1 MTIRVA
7 CAASGLALHLAC
19 QAIRAGECDAAI
31 VAGSNII
38 LSPDFG
44 LFMAEHGILS
54 PDASCR
60 TFDAQANG
68 YARAEAVNCVFIKR
82 YDLALRDGNPV
93 RAIIRG
99 SATNADGK
107 TVGMST
113 PSPEAHEA
121 LIRSAYRMAGI
132 QDLCGTAMVE
142 CHGTGTTVGDA
153 VETCAIARVFGEKG
167 VIIGSTKPAL
177 GHSEGASAL
186 TSVIKAVLS
195 LEHRTIIPNIKFHS
209 PSLRPTLLLFSAGNE
224 ESLLRYSEQYLSYYK
239 LHPDRLTDLS
249 YTLARRRLHQPLRSY
264 RVIDEHGKPHPTAT
278 TTLCNR
284 SSPQKGT
291 AGINFVFTGQGASWA
306 RMGVDLLKSDPT
318 FLQDIRAMDA
328 ILKALPPGRR
338 PSWTIQGELI
348 RPETSSRLGQA
359 EFSQPI
365 CAALQ
370 IALVRRLERHGVVP
384 GAVVGHSSGEVAAA
398 YAAGAL
404 SLEDAVTA
412 AYYRGLVC
420 RKSSGG
426 GGSMV
431 CVGMGRAEVSQ
442 FLVSEVTVACENSN
456 ASVTLSG
463 PVEALQQV
471 TEAVRTSRPDAFVR
485 PLRVNNAYHSSFM
498 AGAAEEYL
506 SLLQTTLRPKT
517 PAKPFYSSVS
527 GRLLGNASDFGA
539 RYWRDN
545 MLKPVL
551 FRQAVKALLADH
563 SVSVH
568 IEIGPHPALSGP
580 LKQIGTEAGMN
591 FASVP
596 VMSRGASAVVTFL
609 ATLGELHCRGI
620 PADLPI
626 PQDAKALGDMPPY
639 PWDLSKTYWPE
650 SRVMRAWR
658 FRKFPPHEL
667 LGIRNADDSD
677 ISPTW
682 RCMLS
687 ADNVPWIK
695 DHCVGSDIVFP
706 AAAYVAM
713 AGGIVFQLTGKRAYT
728 VRELSITTAMTLEA
742 GCHLEVMAAVRPTT
756 EQCEWR
762 EFSIQSC
769 KDDVWTTH
777 CTGVVRPGR
786 ISRGPPI
793 RRESSDTYLR
803 VVDPQAWYRC
813 IARVGYKYGPEFR
826 GLEDIR
832 ASVSSPSV
840 KLVVSE
846 AESPTGAQRDPTAC
860 YALHPK
866 TLDKIF
872 QALNVA
878 FHSGH
883 PRLVKRLSMP
893 TYAEEIFVDDGI
905 STESL
910 HVNATATT
918 ACVTGPGKSRGD
930 VVAYT
935 SPNPK
940 EDPVFYAKGFC
951 FSPGAQE
958 PLDAEPHG
966 AIQMVWKPSLD
977 LLDPSPLLCT
987 TTDTQHAFT
996 QRLLESFS
1004 VICAIVIR
1012 DAADLLPE
1020 SSRAVWPSHFTKLH
1034 AWLDEYIAR
1043 NGHLADA
1050 ALASIIARDTELVT
1064 TYEALKHGPAADA
1077 ATLMLRCA
1085 THAEYILAGASSAL
1099 DLFLQD
1105 GALHRLYD
1113 WMNSLWSYEGYLEL
1127 VSHQRGNHLR
1137 VLEIGAGTGGLT
1149 ARVLEGLRATAEDG
1163 EMHGAYVFTDISAG
1177 FFAAAKERFKD
1188 WAGVEYRTL
1197 DITRDPMAQGF
1208 EREGYD
1214 LVIASNVLHVTEDVT
1229 KTLRHVRSLLKPGG
1243 QLLMQE
1249 LACEIKWINLIM
1261 GFLPGWWLGE
1271 PDSREEEPY
1280 MSPDQWNERL
1290 LQAGFSSPDCV
1301 VLDAEPPYHL
1311 NATII
1316 ARPASLPSKTSPSRA
1331 VQAAS
1336 GPQVTLL
1343 HDEESLSTQ
1352 ASHLADLLL
1361 QHGCKPTPIRLGEPM
1376 LQGPVISLLDLSSS
1390 PPGFFTAMTQ
1400 EKLDALNALLEML
1413 KKTDSPLLWLTK
1425 PCQVCPTDP
1434 SYAPVLG
1441 VARTA
1446 RQELGVRFAVL
1457 ELDSCDFRAM
1467 AAAWQVMSR
1476 KLSRPRPT
1484 RLQVD
1489 DLLDDDME
1497 FVYCSETNCVLIPR
1511 STWIS
1516 VPQALINSRPEYPD
1530 TQTSMALQITRPGHL
1545 HTLSYAP
1552 RNHPPV
1558 LSSATVQIRIH
1569 AAGLNFKD
1577 VLTAL
1582 NISSLL
1588 ASSGPAPLGCEAAG
1602 IVTAVGASV
1611 SRVCVGD
1618 RVMLFAPQAGCFST
1632 SVRIPDVLCTRIPDE
1647 MSFEDAAGMPCVF
1660 ATVLR
1665 ALVDKARLGPGRTV
1679 LVHSAAGGVGLAA
1692 VQIARWLGAEVF
1704 ATVGSEAKR
1713 EFLRDAVGIDP
1724 RNVFSSRDDSFADGL
1739 LAATEGRGVDV
1750 VLNSL
1755 SGELLHA
1762 SWRCVAPGGTF
1773 VELGKRDVA
1782 ARCKLAMEPLDDN
1795 RAFIGIDMSRLA
1807 VLDGGEIGRL
1817 LDQIIHLHQEHALT
1831 PIAPLRTF
1839 LCSEIQ
1845 EAFQYLAKGTH
1856 IGKIV
1861 VDFVDERI
1869 DQASLPLS
1877 PDQPEPV
1884 FCPDPVYIIAGGIG
1898 GLGASII
1905 RWLAHHGARNFA
1917 ILSRSA
1923 GSSGHGASIIAELRG
1938 MGCTVRA
1945 CVCDIADEDAV
1956 RAVMSGISRS
1966 SRIGGVIHLAMIL
1979 ADVEL
1984 SRMTVDEWQ
1993 AAVAPK
1999 VAGTW
2004 NLHRALGDGGE
2015 EDFFVLIG
2023 SMFGVTGRVGQ
2034 ANYAA
2039 ANTFLDS
2046 FVQFRRGLGMPCS
2059 VLDVG
2064 PVEDV
2069 GTLTRK
2075 PELRE
2080 AMWSAGA
2087 RFLTEQDV
2095 LDGLYLAIVKSRE
2108 GLGRESG
2115 TGHKFR
2121 CPAQVGIGF
2130 RCTVPLD
2137 NPQNSVVWKRDPR
2150 MAFYNHIDHESRS
2163 DISQAA
2169 STSVVLNQ
2177 FVCRV
2182 RDRPSELDNPA
2193 CALFLAR
2200 EIARRVLTSLM
2211 MVDEDGSKAD
2221 ASVTMPL
2228 SSFGMDSLLTI
2239 EIRNWWRAVFGV
2251 DVNLMQLTSAPS
2263 FEHLGKL
2270 VARQMKEKFCAPNSK
2285 AS

>member
-1 MTIRVA
+1 MSVNSQTAPDSAPIAICGMGLRLPGDLHTTEDLYSFLLSGLDARSLPDEARYNAQAFPYQPAGGKGTSSSTKLPSEGYWLKWAEISNFDPSLFHMARKEVEKLDPQQRILLRVAWEALESAAEADWRGKKIGCYVGSFGDDWRELHARDTLDPVGYRLSGYMDFALSNHISSVFDLRGPSMTMRVA
-7 CAASGLALHLAC
+7 CSASGLALHLVC
-19 QAIRAGECDAAI
+19 QAIRVGEYDAAI

-44 LFMAEHGILS
+44 LFMAEHGIIS

-60 TFDAQANG
+60 AFEAQANG

-107 TVGMST
+107 TVGVST

-153 VETCAIARVFGEKG
+153 VETCAIARVFGENG

-186 TSVIKAVLS
+186 TSIIKAVLS

-209 PSLRPTLLLFSAGNE
+209 PSLRLPLKSGHLSVPTTPQSWPPGRLERISINSFGIGGTNVHLQIILDAASSAHLPALSRNRSMSPATLLLFSAGHE
-224 ESLLRYSEQYLSYYK
+224 ESLRRHSEQHLSYYK

-264 RVIDEHGKPHPTAT
+264 RVIDKHGKPHPTT
-278 TTLCNR
+278 PTHCIR

-291 AGINFVFTGQGASWA
+291 AGVVFVFAGQGSSWA

-328 ILKALPPGRR
+328 ILKALPLGRH
-338 PSWTIQGELI
+338 PAWTIQGELI

-359 EFSQPI
+359 EFSQPV

-370 IALVRRLERHGVVP
+370 IALVRRLERHDVAP
-384 GAVVGHSSGEVAAA
+384 GAVVGHSSGVIAAA

-420 RKSSGG
+420 RKSG
-426 GGSMV
+426 GGSMLS
-431 CVGMGRAEVSQ
+431 VGMSRVEVSQ

-471 TEAVRTSRPDAFVR
+471 TEAIRTLNPDAFIR
-485 PLRVNNAYHSSFM
+485 QLRVNNAYHSSLM
-498 AGAAEEYL
+498 ARTAEEYQ
-506 SLLQTTLRPKT
+506 SLLQTTLHPKT
-517 PAKPFYSSVS
+517 PVKRFYSSVA
-527 GRLLGNASDFGA
+527 GRFLRNASDLGTN
-539 RYWRDN
+539 YWHDN

-551 FRQAVKALLADH
+551 FRQAVKALLADR

-568 IEIGPHPALSGP
+568 IEIGPHPALSAP
-580 LKQIGTEAGMN
+580 LKQIGTESGMKV
-591 FASVP
+591 ASVP
-596 VMSRGASAVVTFL
+596 VMSRGTSAVVTFL

-620 PADLPI
+620 PVDLPI
-626 PQDAKALGDMPPY
+626 PQDAKALGDLPPY
-639 PWDLSKTYWPE
+639 PWNLSKTYWSE

-658 FRKFPPHEL
+658 FRRFPPHEL

-682 RCMLS
+682 RCTLS
-687 ADNVPWIK
+687 VDNVPWIK
-695 DHCVGSDIVFP
+695 DHCVGSNIVFP

-713 AGGIVFQLTGKRAYT
+713 AGEIFFQLTGKRAYT
-728 VRELSITTAMTLEA
+728 VREMSITTAMTLEA
-742 GCHLEVMAAVRPTT
+742 GCHLE
-756 EQCEWR
+756 QCGWR

-769 KDDVWTTH
+769 KDDIWTTY
-777 CTGVVRPGR
+777 CTGIVRPGR
-786 ISRGPPI
+786 ISRGLSGK
-793 RRESSDTYLR
+793 RESSDAYLR
-803 VVDPQAWYRC
+803 VVDPRAWYRC

-840 KLVVSE
+840 KLVVSDT
-846 AESPTGAQRDPTAC
+846 ESPADVQCNSAAR

-872 QALNVA
+872 KALNVA
-878 FHSGH
+878 FHSDH
-883 PRLVKRLSMP
+883 P
-893 TYAEEIFVDDGI
+893 A
-905 STESL
+905 SL
-910 HVNATATT
+910 HGNATATT
-918 ACVTGPGKSRGD
+918 ACTTGP
-930 VVAYT
+930 
-935 SPNPK
+935 

-966 AIQMVWKPSLD
+966 AIQMVWKPSPD

-996 QRLLESFS
+996 QQLLESFS
-1004 VICAIVIR
+1004 VICAITIR
-1012 DAADLLPE
+1012 DAAALLPE
-1020 SSRAVWPSHFTKLH
+1020 SSRAAWPSHFTKLH
-1034 AWLDEYIAR
+1034 AWLDGYIAR
-1043 NGHLADA
+1043 NGCLADA
-1050 ALASIIARDTELVT
+1050 ALTSVITRDTELVT
-1064 TYEALKHGPAADA
+1064 TYEAIKHTSAADA

-1085 THAEYILAGASSAL
+1085 THAEYILDGVSSAL
-1099 DLFLQD
+1099 DLFLQ
-1105 GALHRLYD
+1105 GGTLHRLYD

-1137 VLEIGAGTGGLT
+1137 VFEIGAGTGGLT
-1149 ARVLEGLRATAEDG
+1149 ARVLEELRVTAEDG
-1163 EMHGAYVFTDISAG
+1163 EMHGTCVFTDISAG
-1177 FFAAAKERFKD
+1177 FFAAAKERFKN
-1188 WAGVEYRTL
+1188 WAGVEYRIL
-1197 DITRDPMAQGF
+1197 DITRTRWFRGLK
-1208 EREGYD
+1208 ERGTI
-1214 LVIASNVLHVTEDVT
+1214 LLLRVLHVTDDVT
-1229 KTLRHVRSLLKPGG
+1229 QTLRHVRSLLEPEGR
-1243 QLLMQE
+1243 LLMQE

-1271 PDSREEEPY
+1271 RDTRGEEPY
-1280 MSPDQWNERL
+1280 MSPDQWNEHL

-1316 ARPASLPSKTSPSRA
+1316 ARPASLISRTTPSHA
-1331 VQAAS
+1331 VPAAP

-1343 HDEESLSTQ
+1343 HDEESLSTET
-1352 ASHLADLLL
+1352 SHLDDLLL
-1361 QHGCKPTPIRLGEPM
+1361 QHGYKPTPIRLGDPI

-1390 PPGFFTAMTQ
+1390 AGFFTAMTQ
-1400 EKLDALNALLEML
+1400 EKLDALNGLLEML
-1413 KKTDSPLLWLTK
+1413 KKTDNPLLWLTK

-1441 VARTA
+1441 VARTS

-1467 AAAWQVMSR
+1467 TAVWQVMSR
-1476 KLSRPRPT
+1476 KLKLSYPHPALLRT
-1484 RLQVD
+1484 D

-1497 FVYCSETNCVLIPR
+1497 FVYRSETDCVLIPR

-1516 VPQALINSRPEYPD
+1516 VPEALIDSQPKYLD
-1530 TQTSMALQITRPGHL
+1530 TQTSTALQISRPGHL
-1545 HTLSYAP
+1545 HTLSYAI
-1552 RNHPPV
+1552 RNHPPA
-1558 LSSATVQIRIH
+1558 LSSTTVKIRIH

-1582 NISSLL
+1582 NISSVL
-1588 ASSGPAPLGCEAAG
+1588 ASSGPASLGCEAAG

-1632 SVRIPDVLCTRIPDE
+1632 SFRIPEAFCTRIPDE
-1647 MSFEDAAGMPCVF
+1647 ISFEDAAGMPCVF
-1660 ATVLR
+1660 ATMLR

-1692 VQIARWLGAEVF
+1692 VQIARWLGAE
-1704 ATVGSEAKR
+1704 
-1713 EFLRDAVGIDP
+1713 
-1724 RNVFSSRDDSFADGL
+1724 
-1739 LAATEGRGVDV
+1739 
-1750 VLNSL
+1750 
-1755 SGELLHA
+1755 
-1762 SWRCVAPGGTF
+1762 C
-1773 VELGKRDVA
+1773 
-1782 ARCKLAMEPLDDN
+1782 
-1795 RAFIGIDMSRLA
+1795 
-1807 VLDGGEIGRL
+1807 
-1817 LDQIIHLHQEHALT
+1817 
-1831 PIAPLRTF
+1831 
-1839 LCSEIQ
+1839 
-1845 EAFQYLAKGTH
+1845 LAKGTH

-1861 VDFVDERI
+1861 IDFVDEHI
-1869 DQASLPLS
+1869 DHGSLPLS
-1877 PDQPEPV
+1877 LCQPEPI
-1884 FCPDPVYIIAGGIG
+1884 FCSDPVYIIAGGIG

-1923 GSSGHGASIIAELRG
+1923 GSSGHDASVIAELRG
-1938 MGCTVRA
+1938 MGCKVCA
-1945 CVCDIADEDAV
+1945 CICDVADEDAV

-1966 SRIGGVIHLAMIL
+1966 SRIGGVIHLAMVL

-1984 SRMTVDEWQ
+1984 SRMTMDEWQ

-2004 NLHRALGDGGE
+2004 NLHHALGDSGG

-2034 ANYAA
+2034 ANYAAA

-2075 PELRE
+2075 RELRE
-2080 AMWSAGA
+2080 AMGSAGA
-2087 RFLTEQDV
+2087 GFLTDQDV
-2095 LDGLYLAIVKSRE
+2095 LDGLHLAIIKSRE
-2108 GLGRESG
+2108 GLGRNSG
-2115 TGHKFR
+2115 
-2121 CPAQVGIGF
+2121 P
-2130 RCTVPLD
+2130 
-2137 NPQNSVVWKRDPR
+2137 
-2150 MAFYNHIDHESRS
+2150 
-2163 DISQAA
+2163 
-2169 STSVVLNQ
+2169 
-2177 FVCRV
+2177 
-2182 RDRPSELDNPA
+2182 
-2193 CALFLAR
+2193 
-2200 EIARRVLTSLM
+2200 
-2211 MVDEDGSKAD
+2211 
-2221 ASVTMPL
+2221 
-2228 SSFGMDSLLTI
+2228 
-2239 EIRNWWRAVFGV
+2239 
-2251 DVNLMQLTSAPS
+2251 
-2263 FEHLGKL
+2263 
-2270 VARQMKEKFCAPNSK
+2270 
-2285 AS
+2285 

>member
-1 MTIRVA
+1 MSVNSQTAPDSAPIAICGMGLRLPGDLHTTEDLYSFLLSGLDARSLPDEARYNAQAFPYQPAGGKGTSSSTKLPSEGYWLKWAEISNFDPSLFHMARKEVEKLDPQQRILLRVAWEALESAAEADWRGKKIGCYVGSFGDDWRELHARDTLDPVGYRLSGYMDFALSNHISSVFDLRGPSMTMRVA
-7 CAASGLALHLAC
+7 CSASGLALHLVC
-19 QAIRAGECDAAI
+19 QAIRVGEYDAAI

-44 LFMAEHGILS
+44 LFMAEHGIIS

-60 TFDAQANG
+60 AFEAQANG

-107 TVGMST
+107 TVGVST

-153 VETCAIARVFGEKG
+153 VETCAIARVFGENG

-186 TSVIKAVLS
+186 TSIIKAVLS

-209 PSLRPTLLLFSAGNE
+209 PSLRLPLKSGHLSVPTTPQSWPPGRLERISINSFGIGGTNVHLQIILDAASSAHLPGSHASSRPRDPLTPPLSPALSRNRSMSPATLLLFSAGHE
-224 ESLLRYSEQYLSYYK
+224 ESLRRHSEQHLSYYK

-264 RVIDEHGKPHPTAT
+264 RVIDKHGKPHPTT
-278 TTLCNR
+278 PTHCIR

-291 AGINFVFTGQGASWA
+291 AGVVFVFAGQGSSWA

-328 ILKALPPGRR
+328 ILKALPLGRH
-338 PSWTIQGELI
+338 PAWTIQGELI

-359 EFSQPI
+359 EFSQPV

-370 IALVRRLERHGVVP
+370 IALVRRLERHDVAP
-384 GAVVGHSSGEVAAA
+384 GAVVGHSSGVIAAA

-420 RKSSGG
+420 RKSG
-426 GGSMV
+426 GGSMLS
-431 CVGMGRAEVSQ
+431 VGMSRVEVSQ

-471 TEAVRTSRPDAFVR
+471 TEAIRTLNPDAFIR
-485 PLRVNNAYHSSFM
+485 QLRVNNAYHSSLM
-498 AGAAEEYL
+498 ARTAEEYQ
-506 SLLQTTLRPKT
+506 SLLQTTLHPKT
-517 PAKPFYSSVS
+517 PVKRFYSSVA
-527 GRLLGNASDFGA
+527 GRFLRNASDLGTN
-539 RYWRDN
+539 YWHDN

-551 FRQAVKALLADH
+551 FRQAVKALLADR

-568 IEIGPHPALSGP
+568 IEIGPHPALSAP
-580 LKQIGTEAGMN
+580 LKQIGTESGMKV
-591 FASVP
+591 ASVP
-596 VMSRGASAVVTFL
+596 VMSRGTSAVVTFL

-620 PADLPI
+620 PVDLPI
-626 PQDAKALGDMPPY
+626 PQDAKALGDLPPY
-639 PWDLSKTYWPE
+639 PWNLSKTYWSE

-658 FRKFPPHEL
+658 FRRFPPHEL

-682 RCMLS
+682 RCTLS
-687 ADNVPWIK
+687 VDNVPWIK
-695 DHCVGSDIVFP
+695 DHCVGSNIVFP

-713 AGGIVFQLTGKRAYT
+713 AGEIFFQLT
-728 VRELSITTAMTLEA
+728 VQL
-742 GCHLEVMAAVRPTT
+742 
-756 EQCEWR
+756 
-762 EFSIQSC
+762 
-769 KDDVWTTH
+769 
-777 CTGVVRPGR
+777 
-786 ISRGPPI
+786 
-793 RRESSDTYLR
+793 
-803 VVDPQAWYRC
+803 
-813 IARVGYKYGPEFR
+813 
-826 GLEDIR
+826 
-832 ASVSSPSV
+832 SSP
-840 KLVVSE
+840 LRP
-846 AESPTGAQRDPTAC
+846 SPKDFRQDLQSSQCRFP
-860 YALHPK
+860 LRP
-866 TLDKIF
+866 
-872 QALNVA
+872 
-878 FHSGH
+878 

-893 TYAEEIFVDDGI
+893 TYAEEIFVDGEI
-905 STESL
+905 SAKSL
-910 HVNATATT
+910 HGNATATT
-918 ACVTGPGKSRGD
+918 ACTTGP
-930 VVAYT
+930 
-935 SPNPK
+935 

-966 AIQMVWKPSLD
+966 AIQMVWKPSPD

-996 QRLLESFS
+996 QQLLESFS
-1004 VICAIVIR
+1004 VICAITIR
-1012 DAADLLPE
+1012 DAAALLPE
-1020 SSRAVWPSHFTKLH
+1020 SSRAAWPSHFTKLH
-1034 AWLDEYIAR
+1034 AWLDGYIAR
-1043 NGHLADA
+1043 NGCLADA
-1050 ALASIIARDTELVT
+1050 ALTSVITRDTELVT
-1064 TYEALKHGPAADA
+1064 TYEAIKHTSAADA

-1085 THAEYILAGASSAL
+1085 THAEYILDGVSSAL
-1099 DLFLQD
+1099 DLFLQ
-1105 GALHRLYD
+1105 GGTLHRLYD

-1137 VLEIGAGTGGLT
+1137 VFEIGAGTGGLT
-1149 ARVLEGLRATAEDG
+1149 ARVLEELRVTAEDG
-1163 EMHGAYVFTDISAG
+1163 EMHGTCVFTDISAG
-1177 FFAAAKERFKD
+1177 FFAAAKERFKN
-1188 WAGVEYRTL
+1188 WAGVEYRIL
-1197 DITRDPMAQGF
+1197 DITRTRWFRGLK
-1208 EREGYD
+1208 ERGTI
-1214 LVIASNVLHVTEDVT
+1214 LLLRVLHVTDDVT
-1229 KTLRHVRSLLKPGG
+1229 QTLRHVRSLLEPEGR
-1243 QLLMQE
+1243 LLMQE

-1271 PDSREEEPY
+1271 RDTRGEEPY
-1280 MSPDQWNERL
+1280 MSPDQWNEHL

-1316 ARPASLPSKTSPSRA
+1316 ARPASLISRTTPSHA
-1331 VQAAS
+1331 VPAAP

-1343 HDEESLSTQ
+1343 HDEESLSTET
-1352 ASHLADLLL
+1352 SHLDDLLL
-1361 QHGCKPTPIRLGEPM
+1361 QHGYKPTPIRLGDPI

-1390 PPGFFTAMTQ
+1390 AGFFTAMTQ
-1400 EKLDALNALLEML
+1400 EKLDALNGLLEML
-1413 KKTDSPLLWLTK
+1413 KKTDNPLLWLTK

-1441 VARTA
+1441 VARTS

-1467 AAAWQVMSR
+1467 TAVWQVMSR
-1476 KLSRPRPT
+1476 KLKLSYPHPALLRT
-1484 RLQVD
+1484 D

-1497 FVYCSETNCVLIPR
+1497 FVYRSETDCVLIPR

-1516 VPQALINSRPEYPD
+1516 VPEALIDSQPKYLD
-1530 TQTSMALQITRPGHL
+1530 TQTSTALQISRPGHL
-1545 HTLSYAP
+1545 HTLSYAI
-1552 RNHPPV
+1552 RNHPPA
-1558 LSSATVQIRIH
+1558 LSSTTVKIRIH

-1582 NISSLL
+1582 NISSVL
-1588 ASSGPAPLGCEAAG
+1588 ASSGPASLGCEAAG

-1632 SVRIPDVLCTRIPDE
+1632 SFRIPEAFCTRIPDE
-1647 MSFEDAAGMPCVF
+1647 ISFEDAAGMPCVF
-1660 ATVLR
+1660 ATMLR

-1679 LVHSAAGGVGLAA
+1679 LVHSAAGG
-1692 VQIARWLGAEVF
+1692 
-1704 ATVGSEAKR
+1704 
-1713 EFLRDAVGIDP
+1713 
-1724 RNVFSSRDDSFADGL
+1724 
-1739 LAATEGRGVDV
+1739 
-1750 VLNSL
+1750 
-1755 SGELLHA
+1755 
-1762 SWRCVAPGGTF
+1762 C
-1773 VELGKRDVA
+1773 
-1782 ARCKLAMEPLDDN
+1782 
-1795 RAFIGIDMSRLA
+1795 
-1807 VLDGGEIGRL
+1807 
-1817 LDQIIHLHQEHALT
+1817 
-1831 PIAPLRTF
+1831 
-1839 LCSEIQ
+1839 
-1845 EAFQYLAKGTH
+1845 LAKGTH

-1861 VDFVDERI
+1861 IDFVDEHI
-1869 DQASLPLS
+1869 DHGSLPLS
-1877 PDQPEPV
+1877 LCQPEPI
-1884 FCPDPVYIIAGGIG
+1884 FCSDPVYIIAGGIG

-1923 GSSGHGASIIAELRG
+1923 GSSGHDASVIAELRG
-1938 MGCTVRA
+1938 MGCKVCA
-1945 CVCDIADEDAV
+1945 CICDVADEDAV

-1966 SRIGGVIHLAMIL
+1966 SRIGGVIHLAMVL

-1984 SRMTVDEWQ
+1984 SRMTMDEWQ

-2004 NLHRALGDGGE
+2004 NLHHALGDSGG

-2034 ANYAA
+2034 ANYAAA

-2075 PELRE
+2075 RELRE
-2080 AMWSAGA
+2080 AMGSAGA
-2087 RFLTEQDV
+2087 GFLTDQDV
-2095 LDGLYLAIVKSRE
+2095 LDGLHLAIIKSRE
-2108 GLGRESG
+2108 GLGRNSG
-2115 TGHKFR
+2115 
-2121 CPAQVGIGF
+2121 P
-2130 RCTVPLD
+2130 
-2137 NPQNSVVWKRDPR
+2137 
-2150 MAFYNHIDHESRS
+2150 
-2163 DISQAA
+2163 
-2169 STSVVLNQ
+2169 
-2177 FVCRV
+2177 
-2182 RDRPSELDNPA
+2182 
-2193 CALFLAR
+2193 
-2200 EIARRVLTSLM
+2200 
-2211 MVDEDGSKAD
+2211 
-2221 ASVTMPL
+2221 
-2228 SSFGMDSLLTI
+2228 
-2239 EIRNWWRAVFGV
+2239 
-2251 DVNLMQLTSAPS
+2251 
-2263 FEHLGKL
+2263 
-2270 VARQMKEKFCAPNSK
+2270 
-2285 AS
+2285 